1 MENKNY
7 GNEKEVIGKIDFA
20 DHLDA
25 SKKKNG
31 KTATIKYSFLGTLKE
46 AIRSAPQLGSFSELL
61 QKELRLT
68 DRQMSTDNN
77 QTVSVTLN
85 YAELEL
91 DDSVVIGPITEQ
103 YKLTTSQQ
111 VDSILN
117 DPKYKNEL
125 AEENVSKAAED
136 YLSGVKDETVFYKNS
151 AGELSDQEITGGKKI
166 TWKKFLNELGIY
178 NKKILKKIRDG
189 DFQYRYSSYDWT
201 VTTQTVK
208 INSAV
213 HKLND
218 IVSNPPGPAPKPEKG
233 MKWIVS
239 KISAT
244 KNTND
249 ERWKIE
255 TTYSTRAI
263 DKKG

>member
-1 MENKNY
+1 MDTKNY

-31 KTATIKYSFLGTLKE
+31 KTATIKYSFLGTLAE
-46 AIRSAPQLGSFSELL
+46 AIRAAPQLGSFSELL

-68 DRQMSTDNN
+68 DRQMSTENN

-103 YKLTTSQQ
+103 YKLSTSQQ
-111 VDSILN
+111 VASILD

-125 AEENVSKAAED
+125 TNEKVSIAAQD
-136 YLSGVKDETVFYKNS
+136 YLSGVKDEAVFYKNS
-151 AGELSDQEITGGKKI
+151 NGELSDQEIEGGKKI
-166 TWKKFLNELGIY
+166 TWKKFLTELGIY
-178 NKKILKKIRDG
+178 DKKILQKIRGG
-189 DFQYRYSSYDWT
+189 DFQYRYSTYDWT
-201 VTTQTVK
+201 VTTQAAG
-208 INSAV
+208 INNAV

-239 KISAT
+239 RISAT
-244 KNTND
+244 KNKDDN
-249 ERWKIE
+249 RWKIE

-263 DKKG
+263 NKN